1 MALSQVY
8 GRLQIP
14 MVGED
19 EPVFIIRAQ
28 DMLAESAMQMYRLLA
43 EAHGCQVGP
52 VLTKEI
58 SSFRQWQGERR
69 LPRLSMQDKPEE
81 TDRIA
86 SVSRRH

>member
-19 EPVFIIRAQ
+19 EPVFVIRAQ
-28 DMLAESAMQMYRLLA
+28 DLLAESAMQIFRLPA
-43 EAHGCQVGP
+43 EAHGCQAGP

-58 SSFRQWQGERR
+58 SGFRQRQAERR
-69 LPRLSMQDKPEE
+69 LPRLSVQDKPEE

-86 SVSRRH
+86 SV